1 MAEYSE
7 FRVDS
12 AKITEAKTAFEE
24 LGKKYAEVAASV
36 ESSLNTIGATAWPDG
51 GPAKEMFDSRA
62 AVIKTKLAA
71 IQTKFET
78 NKKVF
83 DAVETYAT
91 QFESKMATHIS
102 AM

>member
-1 MAEYSE
+1 
-7 FRVDS
+7 
-12 AKITEAKTAFEE
+12 
-24 LGKKYAEVAASV
+24 
-36 ESSLNTIGATAWPDG
+36 
-51 GPAKEMFDSRA
+51 MFDSRA